1 MVRNEMI
8 YRKQMKQ
15 KKSKAKEKQNIFHF
29 ELNGFFKTISTIKPN
44 CSKRWHAFSF
54 KIMSSFSLV
63 RNRLGS
69 ENAH

>member
-29 ELNGFFKTISTIKPN
+29 ELNGFFKTVS
-44 CSKRWHAFSF
+44 SKAKSF
-54 KIMSSFSLV
+54 KKVACIYI
-63 RNRLGS
+63 
-69 ENAH
+69 